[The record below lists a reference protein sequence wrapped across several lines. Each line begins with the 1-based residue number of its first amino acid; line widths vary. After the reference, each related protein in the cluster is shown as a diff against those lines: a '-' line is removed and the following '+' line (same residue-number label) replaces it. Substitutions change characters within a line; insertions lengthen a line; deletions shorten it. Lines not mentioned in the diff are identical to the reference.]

1 VLGPPLALGSS
12 LGYGVADFLGGTT
25 SRRSGTLPYIAC
37 SQLIGVAFSAG
48 WVLLSQDPLPPLVTL
63 AAGAGAGL
71 AMALALAAFFEAM
84 VVGRMSVVAPVSAI
98 GVVVPIAAGIAEG
111 EQLTA
116 AQAFGIVA
124 AIAGVL
130 LAARVPGE
138 QHTASR
144 ESGLGLALLAAVGAG
159 VFLWLMAP
167 ASRHGVPWAMLS
179 SRAVPAV
186 VLTVVVYARRRSLR
200 PALVSQNVSGTV
212 WSSVLAFAAAALYS
226 LATQHGQLS
235 IVSVLG
241 SLYPVVTVMLAYLVL
256 GERVHRAQQ
265 FGITAV
271 LAGVVLLSA

>member
-1 VLGPPLALGSS
+1 
-12 LGYGVADFLGGTT
+12 
-25 SRRSGTLPYIAC
+25 
-37 SQLIGVAFSAG
+37 
-48 WVLLSQDPLPPLVTL
+48 
-63 AAGAGAGL
+63 
-71 AMALALAAFFEAM
+71 MALALASFFQAM
-84 VVGRMSVVAPVSAI
+84 VVGQMSVVAPVSAI
-98 GVVVPIAAGIAEG
+98 GVVVPIAVGFAEG

-116 AQAFGIVA
+116 AQAVGIVA

-130 LAARVPGE
+130 LAARVPSE
-138 QHTASR
+138 HHTVSR

-159 VFLWLMAP
+159 MFLWLMAP
-167 ASRHGVPWAMLS
+167 ASRHGAPWAMLS

-186 VLTVVVYARRRSLR
+186 VLTVVVYARRQSLL
-200 PALVSQNVSGTV
+200 PALVSPNASGTL
-212 WSSVLAFAAAALYS
+212 WSSFLGFAAAALYS

-271 LAGVVLLSA
+271 LIGIVLLSA

>member
-1 VLGPPLALGSS
+1 MP
-12 LGYGVADFLGGTT
+12 FT
-25 SRRSGTLPYIAC
+25 SC
-37 SQLIGVAFSAG
+37 SQLIGVVCAAG
-48 WVLLSQDPLPPLVTL
+48 WVALSGDPVPPAATL

-84 VVGRMSVVAPVSAI
+84 VVGRMSVVAPVSSI
-98 GVVVPIAAGIAEG
+98 GVVVPIAVGFAEG

-116 AQAFGIVA
+116 AQAVGIVA

-144 ESGLGLALLAAVGAG
+144 ESGLGLALIAAVGAG
-159 VFLWLMAP
+159 MFLWLMAP
-167 ASRHGVPWAMLS
+167 ASDHGAPWAMLS

-186 VLTVVVYARRRSLR
+186 VLTAVVYARRQSLR
-200 PALVSQNVSGTV
+200 PTLRSPNAAGTL
-212 WSSVLAFAAAALYS
+212 WSSFLAFGGAALYS

-235 IVSVLG
+235 VIAVLG

-256 GERVHRAQQ
+256 GERLHRAQQ
-265 FGITAV
+265 VGITAV
-271 LAGVVLLSA
+271 LVGIVLLSA